1 MATKKLTEREKK
13 ERAKIRK
20 QLRAE
25 GVLPPVKKRL
35 NHERFIEGAK
45 ALLKAEKLYDLFPYI
60 CWAMI
65 EMMGHGCGSPDKEAV
80 GTAKVLLL
88 AQRRKDFEAAR
99 KEQGLPSTSNVG
111 ELYEAVKDI
120 YEA

>member
-25 GVLPPVKKRL
+25 GVIPPVKKRL

-80 GTAKVLLL
+80 GAAKVLLL
-88 AQRRKDFEAAR
+88 AQRRKEFEAAR
-99 KEQGLPSTSNVG
+99 REQGLPSTYNVG

>member
-65 EMMGHGCGSPDKEAV
+65 EMMGHGSSARFGLRKSALRTCW
-80 GTAKVLLL
+80 TAD
-88 AQRRKDFEAAR
+88 DFYRVTLDE
-99 KEQGLPSTSNVG
+99 ESL
-111 ELYEAVKDI
+111 
-120 YEA
+120 